1 MKSFKRIRKPY
12 KNLTTKLP
20 SPPKNIEPA
29 ALNLIELRRDK
40 LILNEEALQVLKDI
54 EEDLIIVFIFG
65 KGGSGK
71 SFLMNLLINSNDQKK
86 KFITNSIV
94 STKNLKG
101 FKVNSYFNSLKGN
114 KKGIYFWSSPIEK
127 ENSKEKILFF
137 DSEGV
142 NSENVDQQTLES
154 KLLALM
160 IIISSLFIYNT
171 KGDINS
177 YSLNDLQLIVQ
188 LADSINI
195 EGKIDKDEMISEL
208 CPKFIWT
215 LRDFNLEKYKQ
226 IKKRSDM
233 YLEECLN
240 DDRFKGKNKDEINMI
255 SESLVRYFK
264 KRECVIMPCPT
275 NEEKEVVMLKRM
287 ELSELSENFQ
297 NEFEVLKKKIYESSK
312 AKSINGK
319 KINGPILVSL
329 LKSFIREI
337 NKEKIPNLDKIF
349 LELIKKE
356 LDINYTSA
364 KNEFKKRM
372 DNLKKEEDIDIKEMY
387 HIKYEIMNEFIKI
400 LEKNP
405 EIFNKENYLKE
416 YETTK
421 ERLEQ
426 ELDKIIKADLDILIP
441 DYSYDKILK
450 EKKNENYTNVN
461 ELIQDY
467 LNILIELKMDM
478 TDTILNKKDFEM
490 FIKNDLIK
498 TNEIIDYIKKNDNN
512 ENIINDDN
520 EEDDEINNEN
530 DNDINNI
537 KTELENAEKEEL
549 EIIKNYSL
557 LLEKRDKIL
566 RNSLKYMSYGK
577 HSIRSYSSKLVT
589 INLGE
594 EKSCELSK
602 EEKEE
607 ERCNCNLNSFKN
619 CIVF

>member
-1 MKSFKRIRKPY
+1 MKSFKRIRKSY
-12 KNLTTKLP
+12 QNLTTKLP

-40 LILNEEALQVLKDI
+40 LILNEEALQFLKDI

-188 LADSINI
+188 LTDSINI

-356 LDINYTSA
+356 LDINYTSS

-467 LNILIELKMDM
+467 LNILIEFKMDM

-498 TNEIIDYIKKNDNN
+498 TNEIIDYIKKNDN
-512 ENIINDDN
+512 EIIINDDY
-520 EEDDEINNEN
+520 EEDEINNEG

>member
-1 MKSFKRIRKPY
+1 MKSFKRIRKSY
-12 KNLTTKLP
+12 QNLTTKLP

-188 LADSINI
+188 LTDSINI

-287 ELSELSENFQ
+287 ELSELSESFQ

-356 LDINYTSA
+356 LDISYTSS

-450 EKKNENYTNVN
+450 EKNFQNCTNVN
-461 ELIQDY
+461 ELIRDY
-467 LNILIELKMDM
+467 LNILIEFKMDM

-498 TNEIIDYIKKNDNN
+498 TNEIIDYIKKNDNIFYITIKRT
-512 ENIINDDN
+512 IIVIF
-520 EEDDEINNEN
+520 EFQF
-530 DNDINNI
+530 
-537 KTELENAEKEEL
+537 
-549 EIIKNYSL
+549 Y
-557 LLEKRDKIL
+557 
-566 RNSLKYMSYGK
+566 
-577 HSIRSYSSKLVT
+577 
-589 INLGE
+589 
-594 EKSCELSK
+594 
-602 EEKEE
+602 
-607 ERCNCNLNSFKN
+607 
-619 CIVF
+619 

>member
-1 MKSFKRIRKPY
+1 MKSFKRIRKSY
-12 KNLTTKLP
+12 QNLTTKLP

-195 EGKIDKDEMISEL
+195 EGKIDKDEMIAEL

-287 ELSELSENFQ
+287 ELSELNENFQ

-356 LDINYTSA
+356 LDISYTSS

-405 EIFNKENYLKE
+405 EIFNKENYLRE

-450 EKKNENYTNVN
+450 EKNIQNYTNVN

-467 LNILIELKMDM
+467 LNILIEFKMDM

-498 TNEIIDYIKKNDNN
+498 TNEIIDYIKKNEN
-512 ENIINDDN
+512 EIIVNDDY
-520 EEDDEINNEN
+520 EEDEINNEG

-537 KTELENAEKEEL
+537 KTELENAEKEKL

-577 HSIRSYSSKLVT
+577 HSIRSYSSKLVM

-594 EKSCELSK
+594 EKSCELTK

>member
-1 MKSFKRIRKPY
+1 MKSFKRIRKSY

-195 EGKIDKDEMISEL
+195 EGKIDKDEMIAEL

-226 IKKRSDM
+226 IKKRSDV

-287 ELSELSENFQ
+287 ELNELSENFQ

-364 KNEFKKRM
+364 KNEFKIRM

-467 LNILIELKMDM
+467 LNILIEFKMDM

-498 TNEIIDYIKKNDNN
+498 TNEIIDYIKKNEN
-512 ENIINDDN
+512 EIIVNDDY
-520 EEDDEINNEN
+520 EEDEINNEG

>member
-1 MKSFKRIRKPY
+1 MKSFKRIRKSY
-12 KNLTTKLP
+12 QNLTTKLP

-40 LILNEEALQVLKDI
+40 LILNEEALQFLKDI

-188 LADSINI
+188 LTDSINI
-195 EGKIDKDEMISEL
+195 EGKIDKDEMIAEL

-287 ELSELSENFQ
+287 ELSELSESFQ

-356 LDINYTSA
+356 LDIMYNSA

-467 LNILIELKMDM
+467 LNILIEFKIDM

-498 TNEIIDYIKKNDNN
+498 TNEIIDYIKKNDN
-512 ENIINDDN
+512 EIIINDDY
-520 EEDDEINNEN
+520 EEDEINNEG

>member
-1 MKSFKRIRKPY
+1 MKSFKRIRKSY
-12 KNLTTKLP
+12 QNLTTKLP

-188 LADSINI
+188 LTDSINI
-195 EGKIDKDEMISEL
+195 EGKIDKDEMIAEL

-287 ELSELSENFQ
+287 ELSELNENFQ

-467 LNILIELKMDM
+467 LNILIEFKMDM

-498 TNEIIDYIKKNDNN
+498 TNEIIDYIKKNEN
-512 ENIINDDN
+512 EIIVNDDY
-520 EEDDEINNEN
+520 EEDEINNEG

-537 KTELENAEKEEL
+537 KTELENAEKEKL

>member
-1 MKSFKRIRKPY
+1 MKSFKRIRKSY
-12 KNLTTKLP
+12 QNLTTKLP

-188 LADSINI
+188 LTDSINI
-195 EGKIDKDEMISEL
+195 EGKIDKDEMIAEL

-467 LNILIELKMDM
+467 LNILIEFKMDM

-498 TNEIIDYIKKNDNN
+498 TNEIIDYIKKNEN
-512 ENIINDDN
+512 EIIVNDDY
-520 EEDDEINNEN
+520 EEDEINNEG

-537 KTELENAEKEEL
+537 KTELENAEKEKL

-577 HSIRSYSSKLVT
+577 HSIRSYSSKLVM

-594 EKSCELSK
+594 EKSCELTK

>member
-1 MKSFKRIRKPY
+1 MKSFKRIRKSY
-12 KNLTTKLP
+12 QNLTTKLP

-188 LADSINI
+188 LTDSINI
-195 EGKIDKDEMISEL
+195 EGKIDKDEMIAEL

-287 ELSELSENFQ
+287 ELNELSDNFQ

-441 DYSYDKILK
+441 DYSYDKK
-450 EKKNENYTNVN
+450 
-461 ELIQDY
+461 
-467 LNILIELKMDM
+467 
-478 TDTILNKKDFEM
+478 
-490 FIKNDLIK
+490 
-498 TNEIIDYIKKNDNN
+498 
-512 ENIINDDN
+512 
-520 EEDDEINNEN
+520 
-530 DNDINNI
+530 
-537 KTELENAEKEEL
+537 
-549 EIIKNYSL
+549 
-557 LLEKRDKIL
+557 
-566 RNSLKYMSYGK
+566 
-577 HSIRSYSSKLVT
+577 
-589 INLGE
+589 
-594 EKSCELSK
+594 
-602 EEKEE
+602 
-607 ERCNCNLNSFKN
+607 
-619 CIVF
+619 

>member
-1 MKSFKRIRKPY
+1 MKSFKRIRKSY
-12 KNLTTKLP
+12 QNLTTKLP

-188 LADSINI
+188 LTDSINI
-195 EGKIDKDEMISEL
+195 EGKIDKDEMIAEL

-287 ELSELSENFQ
+287 ELNELSENFQ

-405 EIFNKENYLKE
+405 EIFNKENFLEE

-467 LNILIELKMDM
+467 LNILIEFKMDM

-498 TNEIIDYIKKNDNN
+498 TNEIIDYIKKNEN
-512 ENIINDDN
+512 EIIVNDDY
-520 EEDDEINNEN
+520 EEDEINNEN

>member
-188 LADSINI
+188 LTDSINI

-226 IKKRSDM
+226 IKKRSDV

-287 ELSELSENFQ
+287 ELSELNENFQ

-356 LDINYTSA
+356 LDIMYNSA

-467 LNILIELKMDM
+467 LNILIEFKMDM

-498 TNEIIDYIKKNDNN
+498 TNEIIDYIKKNEN
-512 ENIINDDN
+512 EIIINDDN

>member
-1 MKSFKRIRKPY
+1 MKSFKRIRKSY
-12 KNLTTKLP
+12 QNLTTKLP

-188 LADSINI
+188 LTDSINI
-195 EGKIDKDEMISEL
+195 EGKIDKDEMIAEL

-287 ELSELSENFQ
+287 ELSELNENFQ

-467 LNILIELKMDM
+467 LNILIEFKMDM

-498 TNEIIDYIKKNDNN
+498 TNEIIDYIKKNEN
-512 ENIINDDN
+512 EIIVNDDY
-520 EEDDEINNEN
+520 EEDEINNEG

-537 KTELENAEKEEL
+537 KTELENAEKEKL

-577 HSIRSYSSKLVT
+577 HSIRSYSSKLVM

-594 EKSCELSK
+594 EKSCELTK

>member
-1 MKSFKRIRKPY
+1 MKSFKRIRKSY
-12 KNLTTKLP
+12 KNSTTKLP

-188 LADSINI
+188 LTDSINI
-195 EGKIDKDEMISEL
+195 EGKIDKDEMIAEL

-287 ELSELSENFQ
+287 ELNELSENFQ

-405 EIFNKENYLKE
+405 EIFNKENYLRE

-467 LNILIELKMDM
+467 LNILIEFKMDM

-498 TNEIIDYIKKNDNN
+498 TNEIIDYIKKNEN
-512 ENIINDDN
+512 EIIVNDDY
-520 EEDDEINNEN
+520 EEDEINNEG

-537 KTELENAEKEEL
+537 KTELENAEKEKL

-589 INLGE
+589 INFGE

>member
-1 MKSFKRIRKPY
+1 MKSFKRIRKSY
-12 KNLTTKLP
+12 QNLTTKLP

-188 LADSINI
+188 LTDSINI

-287 ELSELSENFQ
+287 ELSELNENFQ

-356 LDINYTSA
+356 LDINYSST

-426 ELDKIIKADLDILIP
+426 ELDKIIKVDLDILIP

-450 EKKNENYTNVN
+450 EKNFQNCTNVN
-461 ELIQDY
+461 ELIRDY
-467 LNILIELKMDM
+467 LNILIEFKMDM

-498 TNEIIDYIKKNDNN
+498 TNEIIDYIKKNEN
-512 ENIINDDN
+512 EIIVNDDY
-520 EEDDEINNEN
+520 EEDEINNEG

-537 KTELENAEKEEL
+537 KTELENAEKEKL

-577 HSIRSYSSKLVT
+577 HSIRSYSSKLVM

-594 EKSCELSK
+594 EKSCELTK

>member
-1 MKSFKRIRKPY
+1 MKSFKRIRKSY
-12 KNLTTKLP
+12 QNLTTKLP

-188 LADSINI
+188 LTDSINI

-287 ELSELSENFQ
+287 ELSELNENFQ

-356 LDINYTSA
+356 LDISYTSS

-467 LNILIELKMDM
+467 LNILIEFKMDM

-498 TNEIIDYIKKNDNN
+498 TNEIIDYIKKNEN
-512 ENIINDDN
+512 EIIVNDDY
-520 EEDDEINNEN
+520 EEDEINNEG

-537 KTELENAEKEEL
+537 KTELENAEKEKL

-577 HSIRSYSSKLVT
+577 HSIRSYSSKLVM

-594 EKSCELSK
+594 EKSCELTK

>member
-188 LADSINI
+188 LTDSINI

-287 ELSELSENFQ
+287 ELSELSESFQ

-349 LELIKKE
+349 MELIKKE
-356 LDINYTSA
+356 LDINYNSA

-467 LNILIELKMDM
+467 LNILIEFKMDM

-512 ENIINDDN
+512 ENIIDDY

-549 EIIKNYSL
+549 EIIKNFFL

-607 ERCNCNLNSFKN
+607 ERKNCNLNSFKN

>member
-1 MKSFKRIRKPY
+1 MKSFKRIRKSY
-12 KNLTTKLP
+12 QNLTTKLP

-188 LADSINI
+188 LTDSINI
-195 EGKIDKDEMISEL
+195 EGKIDKDEMIAEL

-287 ELSELSENFQ
+287 ELNELSDNFQ

-405 EIFNKENYLKE
+405 EIFNKENYLRE

-421 ERLEQ
+421 EKLEQ

-450 EKKNENYTNVN
+450 EKNIQNYTNVN

-467 LNILIELKMDM
+467 LNILIEFKMDM

-498 TNEIIDYIKKNDNN
+498 TNEIIDYIKKNEN
-512 ENIINDDN
+512 EIIVNDDY
-520 EEDDEINNEN
+520 EEDEINNEG

-537 KTELENAEKEEL
+537 KTELENAEKEKL

-577 HSIRSYSSKLVT
+577 HSIRSYSSKLVM

-594 EKSCELSK
+594 EKSCELTK

>member
-1 MKSFKRIRKPY
+1 MKSFKRIRKSY

-188 LADSINI
+188 LTDSINI

-287 ELSELSENFQ
+287 ELNELSENFQ

-467 LNILIELKMDM
+467 LNILIEFKMDM

-498 TNEIIDYIKKNDNN
+498 TNEIIDYIKKNEN
-512 ENIINDDN
+512 EIIVNDDY
-520 EEDDEINNEN
+520 EENEINNEG

-589 INLGE
+589 INFGE

>member
-1 MKSFKRIRKPY
+1 MKSFKRIRKSY
-12 KNLTTKLP
+12 QNLTTKLP

-188 LADSINI
+188 LTDSINI
-195 EGKIDKDEMISEL
+195 EGKIDKDEMIAEL

-356 LDINYTSA
+356 LDISYTSS

-467 LNILIELKMDM
+467 LNILIEFKMDM

-498 TNEIIDYIKKNDNN
+498 TNEIIDYIKKNEN
-512 ENIINDDN
+512 EIIINDDN
-520 EEDDEINNEN
+520 EEDEINNEG
-530 DNDINNI
+530 DNDIINI
-537 KTELENAEKEEL
+537 KTELENAEKEKL

-577 HSIRSYSSKLVT
+577 HSIRSYSSKLVM

-594 EKSCELSK
+594 EKSCELTK

>member
-1 MKSFKRIRKPY
+1 MKSFKRIRKSY
-12 KNLTTKLP
+12 QNLTTKLP

-188 LADSINI
+188 LTDSINI

-287 ELSELSENFQ
+287 ELSELNENFQ

-450 EKKNENYTNVN
+450 EKNIQNFTNVN

-467 LNILIELKMDM
+467 LNILIEFKMDM

-498 TNEIIDYIKKNDNN
+498 TNEIIDYIKKNEN
-512 ENIINDDN
+512 EIIVNDDY
-520 EEDDEINNEN
+520 EEDEINNEG

-537 KTELENAEKEEL
+537 KTELENAEKEKL

-577 HSIRSYSSKLVT
+577 HSIRSYSSKLVM

-594 EKSCELSK
+594 EKSCELTK

>member
-1 MKSFKRIRKPY
+1 MKSFKRIRKSY
-12 KNLTTKLP
+12 QNLTTKLP

-188 LADSINI
+188 LTDSINI
-195 EGKIDKDEMISEL
+195 EGKIDKDEMIAEL

-287 ELSELSENFQ
+287 ELNELSENFQ

-405 EIFNKENYLKE
+405 EIFNKENFLRE

-467 LNILIELKMDM
+467 LNILIEFKMDM

-498 TNEIIDYIKKNDNN
+498 TNEIIDYIKKNEN
-512 ENIINDDN
+512 EIIVNDDY
-520 EEDDEINNEN
+520 EEDEINNEN

>member
-20 SPPKNIEPA
+20 SPPKNIEPS

-287 ELSELSENFQ
+287 ELSELNENFQ

-356 LDINYTSA
+356 LDINYSSA

-467 LNILIELKMDM
+467 LNILIEFKMDM

-512 ENIINDDN
+512 EIILNDDY
-520 EEDDEINNEN
+520 EEDEINNEG